1 MRKIFMISLALVL
14 SGNIFAQDKGI
25 GLGMIIGEPTGFSA
39 KMWTGEK
46 TALDAG
52 IAWSFTCTGYLRVH
66 SDLLWHNFTIEVDQG
81 KLPVYYGVG
90 AKLLLASNLGFG
102 IRVPAGLAYLFDS
115 APVDIFAELVPGI
128 NFLPRAGFSIDAAIG
143 ARYYFKGQ

>member
-1 MRKIFMISLALVL
+1 MKKIILLFAVILFPFTLYSQE
-14 SGNIFAQDKGI
+14 SGL

-39 KMWTGEK
+39 KMWTSEK
-46 TALDAG
+46 MALDAG
-52 IAWSFTCTGYLRVH
+52 LAWSFVGTGYLRVH

-90 AKLLLASNLGFG
+90 AKLLLASNLGLG
-102 IRVPAGLAYLFDS
+102 IRVPVGLAYFLDS
-115 APVDIFAELVPGI
+115 APVDIFVELVPGL
-128 NFLPRAGFSIDAAIG
+128 NFLPRVGFSIDAAIC